1 MTSSTFVPRE
11 MMNDHLDTII
21 CATSQKIAQFK
32 GKLAEVNPNTDQ
44 YYSLLKLISSNQE
57 RLAVLQ
63 NRKTIW
69 FSRNR

>member
-1 MTSSTFVPRE
+1 MTSSTFVPRQA
-11 MMNDHLDTII
+11 MNDHLDTII
-21 CATSQKIAQFK
+21 RATSQKIVQFK
-32 GKLAEVNPNTDQ
+32 GKLSEVNPNTDQ
-44 YYSLLKLISSNQE
+44 YYSLLKLINSNQE